1 MSLVE
6 RGRVRRRARTI
17 LAYSRAAASVL
28 TIAPLVAVPL
38 LSSMIDGYS
47 AILLDRPEGNLML
60 GAAAIM
66 LITGLLSIQRISRID
81 TLSGRGGT

>member
-1 MSLVE
+1 
-6 RGRVRRRARTI
+6 
-17 LAYSRAAASVL
+17 
-28 TIAPLVAVPL
+28 
-38 LSSMIDGYS
+38 MIDGYS